1 MISSENVAK
10 VFAEQFSRQ
19 PVWIA
24 RAPGRVNII
33 GEHTDYN
40 GGFVLP
46 CAINRDIVLVA
57 APCEERVLRLYSLNY
72 GERFD
77 IDLSRPLALP
87 KRRGWYSYLLAT
99 AAQFVQRGFELPGLE
114 VAIEGD
120 VPLGSGLSSSA
131 ALEVGMATLL
141 NHILEAGLSSVEVA
155 LLAQAA
161 EHSPFV
167 GVRCGI
173 MDQFASALGSK
184 DQAILLDCH
193 THEFEGVPLDGGA
206 FEIVI
211 IDSMKRRGL
220 VDSAYNERREA
231 CEQGLEILR
240 ENSGVEYPSLRHVP
254 REVFESCQVDL
265 QEIICKR
272 VRHNISENE
281 RVVCFAQLAR
291 EGNWEDA
298 GRLLYESHASLRDN
312 FEVSCIELDAIVDAA
327 AKVPGVLGCRMTG
340 AGFGGCAVAMV
351 RPTQSENFINQMR
364 TLLKKELGQEPIF
377 YVTKAEAGAR
387 VRMFT

>member
-1 MISSENVAK
+1 MISSENVAR
-10 VFAEQFSRQ
+10 VFAEQFSRA

-46 CAINRDIVLVA
+46 CAINRDIVLAA
-57 APCEERVLRLYSLNY
+57 APREDHVLRLYSLNY

-77 IDLSRPLALP
+77 VDLTQPLALP

-99 AAQFVQRGFELPGLE
+99 AAQFVERGFELPGLE

-131 ALEVGMATLL
+131 ALEVAMATLL
-141 NHILEAGLSSVEVA
+141 NHILGAGLSSVEVA

-173 MDQFASALGSK
+173 MDQFASALGSE

-193 THEFEGVPLDGGA
+193 THEFEGVPLGGGA

-240 ENSGVEYPSLRHVP
+240 KKSGVEYPSLRHVP
-254 REVFESCQVDL
+254 REVFESCKASL
-265 QEIICKR
+265 PENICKR

-281 RVVCFAQLAR
+281 RVVRFAELAR
-291 EGNWEDA
+291 EGNWEEA
-298 GRLLYESHASLRDN
+298 GRLLYESHASLRDD
-312 FEVSCIELDAIVDAA
+312 FEVSCVELDAIVDAA

-351 RPTQSENFINQMR
+351 RPTQSENFIHQMQ

-377 YVTKAEAGAR
+377 YVTKAEEGAR